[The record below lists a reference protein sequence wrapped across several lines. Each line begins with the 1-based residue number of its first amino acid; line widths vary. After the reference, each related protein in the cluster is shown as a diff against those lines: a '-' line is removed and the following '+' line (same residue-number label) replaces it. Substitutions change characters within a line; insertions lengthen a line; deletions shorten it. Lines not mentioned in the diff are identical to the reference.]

1 MTLQELCDITGK
13 APSTIQS
20 HFASFVKKYE
30 KETGNTIVKTG
41 RGATAAY
48 DIIPIEEKRMTVFY
62 AEKGANNEL
71 FLDNE
76 TIKLPELML
85 RALLGVIVRPNLVYR
100 GTYRDFLTYIDIRY
114 TDKRKEELKLALNE
128 LAIRG
133 YIYGGE
139 DSTNRDWF
147 LVGLTRRI
155 EKKMGV
161 GIERIKKCKQ
171 IAEDNHKQSWVPILK
186 VWIAKEWLSD
196 RVNKPITQKELAEFA
211 GLSIHQVKESTSLL
225 SAANLIH
232 DMKWYEEVEEID
244 EDGNVNK
251 VVKRRVGTLSKMN
264 GLLMEYYEP
273 IDEEMRNNIKED
285 IKRPFG

>member
-1 MTLQELCDITGK
+1 M
-13 APSTIQS
+13 
-20 HFASFVKKYE
+20 
-30 KETGNTIVKTG
+30 
-41 RGATAAY
+41 
-48 DIIPIEEKRMTVFY
+48 
-62 AEKGANNEL
+62 
-71 FLDNE
+71 
-76 TIKLPELML
+76 
-85 RALLGVIVRPNLVYR
+85 
-100 GTYRDFLTYIDIRY
+100 
-114 TDKRKEELKLALNE
+114 
-128 LAIRG
+128 
-133 YIYGGE
+133 
-139 DSTNRDWF
+139 
-147 LVGLTRRI
+147 GLTRRI

-211 GLSIHQVKESTSLL
+211 GLSIHQVKESASLL